1 MDFGST
7 IIPGLLGGLWN
18 PSKKV
23 RKRVLRCLAT
33 CLEKPVARTN
43 YAPLVKALVT
53 NQAAISATSDNI
65 DEVIKAFAE
74 ETRSSGTILESLLDK
89 ALDCDELLMK
99 LSPIFN
105 YVGKKGMEQ
114 LSMHLT
120 NAIADIEENPT
131 KKTLVETI
139 LQHNG
144 QALIEHFEE
153 PPIWETFTTGLSCP
167 STATILHNGIDK
179 LPCCVFLDIM
189 SESCGNLVTKK
200 TRLPE
205 LFNILLD
212 LSANEKT
219 SPEHLGAARTLILDI
234 LPFIEDSVMIQVLYD
249 IWGQDFFVKS
259 KRSIAAAKNSQRTT
273 STPNHLLDQPLKW
286 LKTVFFIEVTNNSKL
301 AKMPSMVQ
309 PLALLLKKGLH
320 EQNNV
325 PDHSYILDLLISC
338 MLNIVDSFNEVDKE
352 THPLDPEL
360 IVQCIRLCSN
370 PDTKASALM
379 LLAKSTA
386 SHNAEYIL
394 HNTIQLF
401 TFVGT
406 HFLQVESQ
414 SNFDIA
420 CTAIDV
426 LVPHILQACR
436 DKGGQ
441 PKVREMSVNILNTFV
456 DASSDIPR
464 HRFNIFIHQLVKKLG
479 SKEYLWLLTLLLISS
494 DSRKKHASNTTPNS
508 SINIAGA
515 SGYTKKSASVA
526 DEKNQF
532 LKDLYKMFDS
542 DIDIQV
548 HSLILMTKKTR
559 YNDKVSRNSIGIAES
574 GHGSF
579 SALDLF
585 DVYRVKALSFA
596 QSLLGSEDFVRK
608 VVQDLHLGNKDL
620 EVKLQ
625 ELLEAIIE
633 SIEGF
638 HGKMED
644 EVEEDSTERNSI
656 KSEKLQKL
664 LASCL
669 ERVFEATLAIIPTRT
684 FVKMLANLLA
694 FEQPKNVQRKALEVL
709 NARLSQQQESGLEE
723 FLISDQLP
731 LVLEKLS
738 LLSLNDS
745 GDVVQQLALMCVKSF
760 AKISTHQSSDN
771 TIMEHMQ
778 KLAKNIVKKSFFN
791 SLKQGPVIASALLCI
806 VELFNCLGA
815 HAVIHVK
822 PFITWVLDLVSE
834 QKINELNTVVLNSLV
849 VSVQRTMDNFGG
861 FLNPFYPRLVIATCE
876 MTAWHQNQEE
886 NLENNKNEF
895 RQTAQRIKQLQMALS
910 KGIPTHSLIQI
921 SKQCFDDVKEKP
933 YAIIALS
940 NIIKENIG
948 ELEKNEILAS
958 STPLLDFFM
967 HAFKYRE
974 QQSHDDDDEV
984 VEVIDLVEKA
994 VGDAFMTFALKL
1006 ALDDFKPLYYRLF
1019 NLALDSQNLDG
1030 ITTLFHITEQIA
1042 NKLKSLFSFV
1052 CEMLV
1057 QKATS
1062 VLQDLSKK
1070 AEEVSANK
1078 DCRRRIIATSYVLD
1092 ALASMYKYNR

>member
-23 RKRVLRCLAT
+23 RKKVLRCFAA

-65 DEVIKAFAE
+65 DEVIKAFAQ

-89 ALDCDELLMK
+89 ALECDELLMK
-99 LSPIFN
+99 LSPIFK
-105 YVGKKGMEQ
+105 YVGRKGMEQ
-114 LSMHLT
+114 IAMHLT
-120 NAIADIEENPT
+120 NAIADIEENAT
-131 KKTLVETI
+131 KRTLVQTI
-139 LQHNG
+139 LQNIG

-153 PPIWETFTTGLSCP
+153 TPVWETLTTGLSCP
-167 STATILHNGIDK
+167 STVTILHNGIDK

-189 SESCGNLVTKK
+189 SENCDTLVTKQ

-205 LFNILLD
+205 LFNLLLD

-219 SPEHLGAARTLILDI
+219 TPEHLGSARTLILDI
-234 LPFIEDSVMIQVLYD
+234 LPVIEDSVMIQVLYD
-249 IWGQDFFVKS
+249 IWGEDFFVKS
-259 KRSIAAAKNSQRTT
+259 KRSIAATKNKTT
-273 STPNHLLDQPLKW
+273 TTPTHLVDQPKKW

-301 AKMPSMVQ
+301 SKMSSMLQ

-441 PKVREMSVNILNTFV
+441 PKVQEMSVNILNTFV

-464 HRFNIFIHQLVKKLG
+464 HRFNLFIHQLVKKLG

-494 DSRKKHASNTTPNS
+494 DSRKKHANNNNNTAH
-508 SINIAGA
+508 SIVGA
-515 SGYTKKSASVA
+515 SPGHKKSASLA
-526 DEKNQF
+526 DEKNQN

-542 DIDIQV
+542 DIVVQV
-548 HSLILMTKKTR
+548 QSLILIIQKTR
-559 YNDKVSRNSIGIAES
+559 HNDKKSRNSIGIAES

-596 QSLLGSEDFVRK
+596 HSLLGSEDFVRK
-608 VVQDLHLGNKDL
+608 VVQDLHLGNKGL
-620 EVKLQ
+620 EEKLQ
-625 ELLEAIIE
+625 ELLETIIE

-638 HGKMED
+638 HGQME
-644 EVEEDSTERNSI
+644 EEDSERNSI

-669 ERVFEATLAIIPTRT
+669 ERVFESTLAIIPTRT

-709 NARLSQQQESGLEE
+709 NARLSQQQESNLEE
-723 FLISDQLP
+723 FLKNDRLP

-745 GDVVQQLALMCVKSF
+745 GDVIQQLALMCVKSL
-760 AKISTHQSSDN
+760 AKISHLSSTDA
-771 TIMEHMQ
+771 ILQHMQ
-778 KLAKNIVKKSFFN
+778 NLAKSIVKKSFFN

-815 HAVIHVK
+815 HAVVHVK

-834 QKINELNTVVLNSLV
+834 QKIDELNSVVLNSLV

-886 NLENNKNEF
+886 NLENKNEF

-921 SKQCFDDVKEKP
+921 SKQCFDHVKEKP
-933 YAIIALS
+933 YAIIALA
-940 NIIKENIG
+940 NIIKENVG
-948 ELEKNEILAS
+948 GLEKTEILAS

-974 QQSHDDDDEV
+974 ECHDDDHEV
-984 VEVIDLVEKA
+984 VVVDLVEKSI
-994 VGDAFMTFALKL
+994 GEAFMTFALKL

-1019 NLALDSQNLDG
+1019 NLALDSHNLDG

-1057 QKATS
+1057 QKATT

-1070 AEEVSANK
+1070 EDEVSKNDYK
-1078 DCRRRIIATSYVLD
+1078 DGQRRIIATSYVLD